1 MGSLILEK
9 FAKKEETLIGIAAT
23 LVLPIVIAIALA
35 ASRALTIM
43 AEALDVFKR
52 NSQVVTIVNILQE
65 GNGISF
71 D

>member
-1 MGSLILEK
+1 MTEN
-9 FAKKEETLIGIAAT
+9 EETLMGIAAT

-35 ASRALTIM
+35 ASRALTVM

-52 NSQVVTIVNILQE
+52 NSQVVTIVNLLQE